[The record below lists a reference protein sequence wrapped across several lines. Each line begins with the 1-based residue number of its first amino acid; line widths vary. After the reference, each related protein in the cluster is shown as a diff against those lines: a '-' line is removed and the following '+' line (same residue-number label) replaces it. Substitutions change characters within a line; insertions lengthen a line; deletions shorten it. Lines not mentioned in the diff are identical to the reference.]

1 LAAILHLLTKKD
13 AQASLASF
21 FVSNLFSQILFDRGD
36 GGTRTLVQTSN

>member
-13 AQASLASF
+13 ARASSASF
-21 FVSNLFSQILFDRGD
+21 FVRICLFQILFDRGD